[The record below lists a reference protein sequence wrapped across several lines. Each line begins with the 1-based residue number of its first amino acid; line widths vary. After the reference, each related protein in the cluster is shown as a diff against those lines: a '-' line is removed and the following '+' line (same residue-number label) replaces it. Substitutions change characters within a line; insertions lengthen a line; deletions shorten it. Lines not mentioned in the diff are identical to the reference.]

1 MCLATKETLSLFRER
16 IKTCRS
22 LFSASLRVIL
32 PGNEGVGDFE
42 KSASKRQ
49 PLGKRKEWKRKR
61 RRCFMRSRNYLRAL
75 NERRVIEKY
84 DNHSQSGYCPRRNTR
99 NGIKGF
105 CQKSRRVTT
114 FFHAS
119 VRACHL

>member
-1 MCLATKETLSLFRER
+1 MCLATKVS
-16 IKTCRS
+16 S
-22 LFSASLRVIL
+22 
-32 PGNEGVGDFE
+32 GNELKLVEVSFPHRYELFFQGTKGGGDFE